1 MRLIKQIKPV
11 TVIPHAAK
19 PSEVIVGSVTSMIS
33 WKKLA
38 SDNYCMVL
46 TKINDPQCNAL
57 ENRKKLISTYR
68 NPQETWLCNLQ
79 EQSMLN
85 RQSIYPTKV
94 ACSMFLNK
102 SPNYYLHLRNGGRL
116 DVASRIKFK
125 EELK

>member
-19 PSEVIVGSVTSMIS
+19 PSEVIVRSVTSMIS

-46 TKINDPQCNAL
+46 TKINDPQCNEL

-68 NPQETWLCNLQ
+68 NPQETWLNNRQL
-79 EQSMLN
+79 ESLLN
-85 RQSIYPTKV
+85 RQSIYPKKV
-94 ACSMFLNK
+94 SCRMFLSK
-102 SPNYYLHLRNGGRL
+102 SAYYYLQLTNGGRL
-116 DVASRIKFK
+116 DVASPIKFK